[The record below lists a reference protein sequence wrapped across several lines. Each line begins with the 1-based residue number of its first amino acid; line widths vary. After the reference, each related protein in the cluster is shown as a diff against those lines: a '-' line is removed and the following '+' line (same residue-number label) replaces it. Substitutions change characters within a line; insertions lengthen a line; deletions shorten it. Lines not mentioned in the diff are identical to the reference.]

1 MAQTST
7 TPPHRWRFHRLG
19 GLDQVQL
26 ETAEDLRHIA
36 QLDQKLWV
44 ALACPVKGLEL
55 DAATLALLDTDGDGR
70 VRAPE
75 VIAAVRFCDERLRDL
90 GDLLARKPT
99 LALSDVRDDTAEG
112 RAIQAACH
120 RVLAAR
126 G

>member
-26 ETAEDLRHIA
+26 ETAEDLRNLER
-36 QLDQKLWV
+36 LDQKLWV
-44 ALACPVKGLEL
+44 ALACPVKGLEI
-55 DAATLALLDTDGDGR
+55 DAATLALLDADGDGR

-90 GDLLARKPT
+90 GDLLAGTPT
-99 LALSDVRDDTAEG
+99 LP
-112 RAIQAACH
+112 
-120 RVLAAR
+120 LAAIR
-126 G
+126 EDTPE